1 MSDAPEFQTIPDW
14 VQKGI
19 LAIIAALTSVIA
31 YFYRQLESNNR
42 TTIDELKK
50 EVATNKAR
58 IEIIET
64 ERLSMY
70 EHKGEMQNKIINLQE
85 EVAILKEKQQKIH

>member
-1 MSDAPEFQTIPDW
+1 MSDTPDFHNIPDW

-50 EVATNKAR
+50 EVAANKAR
-58 IEIIET
+58 IEIVEA
-64 ERLSMY
+64 ERLTMY
-70 EHKGEMQNKIINLQE
+70 EHKGAMQNEISNLQD
-85 EVAILKEKQQKIH
+85 EVRLLQDKPE

>member
-1 MSDAPEFQTIPDW
+1 MSDAPEFHNIPDW

-64 ERLSMY
+64 ERLSLY
-70 EHKGEMQNKIINLQE
+70 EHKGEMQNEIINLQE
-85 EVAILKEKQQKIH
+85 EVAILKEKQQ

>member
-50 EVATNKAR
+50 EVAANKAR

-85 EVAILKEKQQKIH
+85 EVAILKEKQQ